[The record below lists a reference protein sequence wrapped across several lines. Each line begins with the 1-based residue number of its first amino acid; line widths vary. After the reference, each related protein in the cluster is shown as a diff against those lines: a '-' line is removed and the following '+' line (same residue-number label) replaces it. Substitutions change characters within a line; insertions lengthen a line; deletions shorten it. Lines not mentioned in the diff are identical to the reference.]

1 MKIDVDFEI
10 FGILAF
16 YSAILLGKMLL
27 MSALTSRARI
37 QKKVRETVVEQ
48 VDGDNSGDG
57 EGLCSTAAEAP
68 ASSEVLKIAFFLSF
82 SSFLCKILLL

>member
-37 QKKVRETVVEQ
+37 QKKVRETVVDEQ
-48 VDGDNSGDG
+48 VDGDNSAGGDG

-82 SSFLCKILLL
+82 SSFL